1 MSSGMN
7 PTPSSRLSPR
17 QKSAMAR
24 LCARVPPYS
33 TSGVERT
40 WSNSPQ
46 KCVIAKVVK
55 TNCEL
60 KPSRSSARRRSSGSK
75 APSASHPLRSI
86 RFCSASATAA
96 GFLCRSSAC
105 AMALSTSLPPD
116 PIASGCSL
124 GRMSGSAW
132 EISQSRVSMTWLSA
146 SLKIRPSAY
155 GIAITSALA
164 EFARHMP
171 ARFGLQDNAG
181 KGAPYRGKKLAKR
194 MRSHKS
200 NLSLARR
207 SDNSM
212 SMRSRHP
219 AALALLSLLGAF
231 CVVAC
236 ATPLWAQS
244 QTEPLKT
251 FTDPD
256 DAFSFRYSNNLIHC
270 EQKKQG
276 NSEQLYW
283 DPGESCSAYHPV
295 CDELLAGERHTSIVC
310 FGYPRNKFTDTRAF
324 EAATFSV
331 EVVDDSTTE
340 KSCLAGLT
348 DADADKK
355 GITKINGVSFSV
367 FGLGSLGSNQS
378 VNVDLY
384 RTFYR
389 GKCYQL
395 GIDVA
400 TAAAAV
406 FDPHA
411 RDLTDADWNEVNGT
425 LEQARK
431 SFRFLNTTAIAHSWF
446 LMITPIGKDG

>member
-1 MSSGMN
+1 
-7 PTPSSRLSPR
+7 
-17 QKSAMAR
+17 
-24 LCARVPPYS
+24 
-33 TSGVERT
+33 
-40 WSNSPQ
+40 
-46 KCVIAKVVK
+46 
-55 TNCEL
+55 
-60 KPSRSSARRRSSGSK
+60 
-75 APSASHPLRSI
+75 
-86 RFCSASATAA
+86 
-96 GFLCRSSAC
+96 
-105 AMALSTSLPPD
+105 
-116 PIASGCSL
+116 
-124 GRMSGSAW
+124 
-132 EISQSRVSMTWLSA
+132 
-146 SLKIRPSAY
+146 
-155 GIAITSALA
+155 
-164 EFARHMP
+164 MP

-446 LMITPIGKDG
+446 LMITPIGKDGQSDTSVPLSHWDAHTFDSKYDCEHALEVAHLSEAQGAASWSLRTGLTEQETKALLYSRDWLCVASDDPRLKEK